1 MENFCGESPAN
12 RKRSELPEGSRR
24 YGRRQR
30 TPNAALLPD
39 ISTALWNLGKKKRVS
54 PSYLRASGTP
64 FLRQG

>member
-1 MENFCGESPAN
+1 MVLQELRRGGQLYSGWLPVRSTMENFCGESPAN

-39 ISTALWNLGKKKRVS
+39 ISTAL
-54 PSYLRASGTP
+54 
-64 FLRQG
+64 